1 MLKYI
6 KLNKTKLGYIMI
18 KKFKDR
24 LKDLKAIFEEIK
36 KLEIIEE
43 LEIEQIKKIV
53 KELEIEKVDELE
65 KLHEKLRFEQ

>member
-1 MLKYI
+1 
-6 KLNKTKLGYIMI
+6 MI